1 MDPYKKVRVSP
12 VLSVLIGA
20 FGVFIFFAILSG
32 FIPLGDTGQNVAKPT
47 LPETDG
53 N

>member
-20 FGVFIFFAILSG
+20 FGVFIFFAILGG
-32 FIPLGDTGQNVAKPT
+32 FIPLGGAAQQLAKPVV
-47 LPETDG
+47 PETGG